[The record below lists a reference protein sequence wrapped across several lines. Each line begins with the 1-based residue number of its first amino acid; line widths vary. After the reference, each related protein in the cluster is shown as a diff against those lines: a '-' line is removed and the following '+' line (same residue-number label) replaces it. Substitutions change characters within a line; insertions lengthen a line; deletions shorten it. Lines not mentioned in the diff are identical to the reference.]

1 MNTPKVIDLESI
13 GNLKGNSNA
22 ITRWA
27 TFGPYYAIFPI
38 DFAFSVVEQYS
49 KVGDYIL
56 DPFAGRCSSVYAG
69 GVLGRNSLGI
79 EINPLG
85 WLYGTTKLS
94 PAPKELVVDRLMDIY
109 NQRNGYKAQAEQMPE
124 FYHLCFCDEVL
135 TFLLSARDNLKWQ
148 TESTDATLIS
158 LLLVYLHGKLGEG
171 MSNQM
176 RQTKAMGYNYSINW
190 WKNKGMIEPPKID
203 PLSFIMQKIDW
214 RYAKGVPELSGDSA
228 VAFGDATLE
237 LPQMVERAKQN
248 KIKFSLLFTSPPY
261 WSIVD
266 YHADQWLRLWL
277 LGEDEKPKSNSD
289 KHKRRFNSKVD
300 YENLLQTVFQT
311 SAEVMKRKSTIFVR
325 TDAREF
331 TYETTLKIL
340 RGCFPKHKIR
350 EEKKPFTKKTQTEL
364 FNHTNTLP
372 AEKYGEVD
380 IIMTRD

>member
-1 MNTPKVIDLESI
+1 MQTIESI

-27 TFGPYYAIFPI
+27 TFGPYYAMFPI

-94 PAPKELVVDRLMDIY
+94 PAHKESVVNRLIDIY
-109 NQRNGYKAQAEQMPE
+109 NRRNDYKEQAEQMPE
-124 FYHLCFCDEVL
+124 FYHLCYCDEVL
-135 TFLLSARDNLKWQ
+135 RFLLSARNNLNWRSD
-148 TESTDATLIS
+148 STDATLVSI
-158 LLLVYLHGKLGEG
+158 LLVYLHGKLGEG

-190 WKNKGMIEPPKID
+190 WRKKGMFEPPKVN
-203 PLSFIMQKIDW
+203 PLNFIMQKIEW

-277 LGEDEKPKSNSD
+277 LGEGEKPKSSGD

-300 YENLLQTVFQT
+300 YANLLQTVFQT
-311 SAEVMKRKSTIFVR
+311 SAAVMKRNSTIFVR

-331 TYETTLKIL
+331 TYQTTLNIL
-340 RGCFPKHKIR
+340 KECFPKHQIR
-350 EEKKPFTKKTQTEL
+350 EEKKPFSKRTQTEL
-364 FNHTNTLP
+364 FNNTDTLP
-372 AEKYGEVD
+372 TEKYGEVD
-380 IIMTRD
+380 IILTRK